1 MSEVVLI
8 ALIGFM
14 QAVTVAII
22 GVMSARDG
30 KKRKIQLDN
39 AEVRASLRA
48 EESRLAMK
56 LMSADMQL
64 SVATAVAVRDQKS
77 NGRMESALKHAE
89 EVEKEYFD
97 FINAIAAKKI
107 GEA

>member
-1 MSEVVLI
+1 M
-8 ALIGFM
+8 
-14 QAVTVAII
+14 
-22 GVMSARDG
+22 
-30 KKRKIQLDN
+30 
-39 AEVRASLRA
+39 
-48 EESRLAMK
+48 
-56 LMSADMQL
+56 
-64 SVATAVAVRDQKS
+64 ATAVAVRDQKS